1 MKINLFKLSLFFLAI
16 SCSDDRS
23 INKHNEVNIDLLKS
37 TNDVFEAGLKLMAMP
52 NGLHELELNDNN
64 QDTLVVSVHG
74 NNSRG
79 YEWVYPLEVIDTDTN
94 LITFFRWDD
103 NSCVN
108 PSVSLLN
115 EFIQDKLKNNKNIQN
130 VVLFGHSYGGLLVV
144 SFMEQWTGELPLE
157 VHTIAAPLRGLGSL
171 SLNCNYKT
179 PTQIPKKSSLFEWRT
194 IQKLDGAFKNLN
206 YDPQNV
212 EIVGSKVTRLPG
224 TYKNNKLGHNW
235 SISWVADNLMKDIQG

>member
-23 INKHNEVNIDLLKS
+23 INKHNEVNIDILKS

-74 NNSRG
+74 YSSRG
-79 YEWVYPLEVIDTDTN
+79 YEWVYPLQVIDKDTN

-115 EFIQDKLKNNKNIQN
+115 
-130 VVLFGHSYGGLLVV
+130 
-144 SFMEQWTGELPLE
+144 
-157 VHTIAAPLRGLGSL
+157 
-171 SLNCNYKT
+171 
-179 PTQIPKKSSLFEWRT
+179 
-194 IQKLDGAFKNLN
+194 
-206 YDPQNV
+206 
-212 EIVGSKVTRLPG
+212 
-224 TYKNNKLGHNW
+224 
-235 SISWVADNLMKDIQG
+235 